1 MGTVEPSQF
10 FFGSSTASP
19 VSVKASQAP
28 DASPGAMF
36 SNPTPNSDGADLF
49 TNNQIWN
56 SSTQNPAW
64 NNDYSNA
71 FASPGGALGLT
82 PSPVVKNATIKAN
95 HVVGSSSSQ
104 EGRIGLHVAPIPA
117 KSRVETQINI
127 RLTMDRLPPGVK
139 TLHLPTHT
147 IAKAKLLAK
156 DPAPQE
162 DTLELHTML
171 VCTSAMNQP
180 SLRQHALEHAASM
193 NNSDIQIRGQNGT
206 LKKEG
211 DELAEDDKPL
221 NGGEVR
227 ICTNC
232 INRERK
238 RAARKKLKKEEEQ
251 AHWEKYETERVI
263 VFNTNEYKPWAEWQ
277 QSPAPKDTNSTQPND
292 YYRPPDTAMQVIA
305 PMRIACYCRHQN
317 EKDGFQYVDFAYIRR
332 CLPD

>member
-1 MGTVEPSQF
+1 MNNAVK
-10 FFGSSTASP
+10 ANP
-19 VSVKASQAP
+19 VSSAP
-28 DASPGAMF
+28 IE
-36 SNPTPNSDGADLF
+36 N
-49 TNNQIWN
+49 
-56 SSTQNPAW
+56 
-64 NNDYSNA
+64 
-71 FASPGGALGLT
+71 
-82 PSPVVKNATIKAN
+82 
-95 HVVGSSSSQ
+95 
-104 EGRIGLHVAPIPA
+104 GRVPLHIAPIPA

-127 RLTMDRLPPGVK
+127 RLTMDWVPAGVK
-139 TLHLPTHT
+139 MLHLPTHT

-156 DPAPQE
+156 DTQPTE

-180 SLRQHALEHAASM
+180 QLRQRALDRAASQ
-193 NNSDIQIRGQNGT
+193 NNSEIQARGQSGSV
-206 LKKEG
+206 KKE
-211 DELAEDDKPL
+211 EEEENEDDKPA

-263 VFNTNEYKPWAEWQ
+263 VFNTNEYKPWQEWQ
-277 QSPAPKDTNSTQPND
+277 QSPTPKENNSMQSGD

-317 EKDGFQYVDFAYIRR
+317 EKDGFQ
-332 CLPD
+332 